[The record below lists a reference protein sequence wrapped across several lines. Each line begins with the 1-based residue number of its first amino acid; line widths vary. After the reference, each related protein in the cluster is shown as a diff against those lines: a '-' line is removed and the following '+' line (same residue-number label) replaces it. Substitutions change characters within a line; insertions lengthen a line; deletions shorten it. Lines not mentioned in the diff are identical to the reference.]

1 MFSHL
6 NWRNCLLSVA
16 LSGVYADVFDPVT
29 KHQIRYC
36 LDLLSRGDCKNIFL
50 VLLPGGGP
58 FPSSFTPYEDRWR
71 MLSAA
76 GACDK
81 RLVPVSLPERLN
93 GSGLEDILQYL
104 TELYPKED
112 FCPVDSGFRPETG
125 PLFPGRVCP
134 AVEEYCNLL
143 GLYGQHS
150 AFPEARNWNS
160 LLFNELNPHRYA
172 HSLAVA
178 WTAKHL
184 AALYGID
191 EHLAE
196 EAGLLH
202 DCAKCLPL
210 TEMQKIAAEHR
221 VTNDPLFL
229 ESGALLHSLVGA
241 EVAREKYGI
250 KDSDIL
256 EAIAYHNTGFPGMSS
271 LAMCVCLADF
281 IEPNR
286 DPFPGLEE
294 TRAMAEHSLE
304 KALLMSLE
312 ATIRHVCSKGKK
324 LHPRTMN
331 TAAWLKTL
339 PAVKKN
345 KKRKD

>member
-1 MFSHL
+1 M
-6 NWRNCLLSVA
+6 LSVA
-16 LSGVYADVFDPVT
+16 PSGVFADIFDPVT
-29 KHQIRYC
+29 KQQVCCC
-36 LDLLSRGDCKNIFL
+36 LDLLACGNCKNVFL
-50 VLLPGGGP
+50 VLLPGGGQ

-76 GACDK
+76 CSCDK
-81 RLVPVSLPERLN
+81 RLVPVPLPGNHAADGRGE
-93 GSGLEDILQYL
+93 ILQYL
-104 TELYPKED
+104 TEIYPDEN
-112 FCPVDSGFRPETG
+112 FCAAGGSFHPETG

-134 AVEEYCNLL
+134 AVEEYSTLL
-143 GLYGQHS
+143 GLYGQHG
-150 AFPEARNWNS
+150 AIPEAREWNAF
-160 LLFNELNPHRYA
+160 LFDALNPHRYA

-191 EHLAE
+191 ERLAE

-210 TEMQKIAAEHR
+210 SEMQRIAAERR

-241 EVAREKYGI
+241 EVARETYGVN
-250 KDSDIL
+250 DTGIL
-256 EAIAYHNTGFPGMSS
+256 EAIAYHNTGFPGMSP

-294 TRAMAEHSLE
+294 TRAMAERSLE

-312 ATIRHVCSKGKK
+312 ATVRHVSSKGKK
-324 LHPRTMN
+324 LHPRTLN
-331 TAAWLKTL
+331 TVAWLKTL
-339 PAVKKN
+339 PAVKKS
-345 KKRKD
+345 KKHKD

>member
-93 GSGLEDILQYL
+93 GSGLEHILQYL

-112 FCPVDSGFRPETG
+112 FCPVESGFRPETG

-160 LLFNELNPHRYA
+160 LLFNALNPHRYA

-202 DCAKCLPL
+202 DCAKCLPAA
-210 TEMQKIAAEHR
+210 EMQQIAMDHA
-221 VTNDPLFL
+221 VTDEPEVL
-229 ESGALLHSLVGA
+229 SSPQLLHSLVGA
-241 EVAREKYGI
+241 WIAENCYGMTDTEVLR
-250 KDSDIL
+250 
-256 EAIAYHNTGFPGMSS
+256 AIRYHNTGHKGMSR
-271 LAMCVCLADF
+271 LDMCVCLADF
-281 IEPNR
+281 MEPLR
-286 DPFPGLEE
+286 ESFPLLEE
-294 TRAMAEHSLE
+294 VRMLSRTSLE
-304 KALLMSLE
+304 KALLLSLE
-312 ATIRHVCSKGKK
+312 GTVRHVLANGWY
-324 LHPRTMN
+324 LYPRTQE
-331 TAAWLKTL
+331 TISWLRTL
-339 PAVKKN
+339 PAV
-345 KKRKD
+345 RDQ

>member
-1 MFSHL
+1 
-6 NWRNCLLSVA
+6 
-16 LSGVYADVFDPVT
+16 
-29 KHQIRYC
+29 
-36 LDLLSRGDCKNIFL
+36 
-50 VLLPGGGP
+50 
-58 FPSSFTPYEDRWR
+58 
-71 MLSAA
+71 
-76 GACDK
+76 
-81 RLVPVSLPERLN
+81 
-93 GSGLEDILQYL
+93 
-104 TELYPKED
+104 
-112 FCPVDSGFRPETG
+112 
-125 PLFPGRVCP
+125 
-134 AVEEYCNLL
+134 
-143 GLYGQHS
+143 
-150 AFPEARNWNS
+150 
-160 LLFNELNPHRYA
+160 
-172 HSLAVA
+172 
-178 WTAKHL
+178 
-184 AALYGID
+184 
-191 EHLAE
+191 
-196 EAGLLH
+196 
-202 DCAKCLPL
+202 
-210 TEMQKIAAEHR
+210 MQKIAAEHR